1 MAILPRI
8 HNPYHHELLPPE
20 IWMYIIDHCTKA
32 SQRSCSS
39 LSRMFH
45 NRTTPA
51 LFREII
57 VCFSAWETW
66 LSGETDE
73 ELDETRSSRA
83 FGVLRRI
90 TLDASFASIVRV
102 LEIEAYM
109 GIGSRGVF
117 EKCCLIEAIQC
128 LPNLERFIWRGC
140 IPSPSL
146 GVVDALAA
154 SCPRLQG
161 LNLP

>member
-8 HNPYHHELLPPE
+8 HNPYHHKLLPPE
-20 IWMYIIDHCTKA
+20 IWMYITDYCTKT
-32 SQRSCSS
+32 SQRTCLSS
-39 LSRMFH
+39 PGIPQPH
-45 NRTTPA
+45 NPA

-57 VCFSAWETW
+57 R
-66 LSGETDE
+66 DE
-73 ELDETRSSRA
+73 ELEETRSSRA

-90 TLDASFASIVRV
+90 TLDASFASAVRV

-109 GIGSRGVF
+109 RNGSGGVF
-117 EKCCLIEAIQC
+117 ENCCLVEAIQC
-128 LPNLERFIWRGC
+128 LPNLERFIWKGRT
-140 IPSPSL
+140 PSPSI